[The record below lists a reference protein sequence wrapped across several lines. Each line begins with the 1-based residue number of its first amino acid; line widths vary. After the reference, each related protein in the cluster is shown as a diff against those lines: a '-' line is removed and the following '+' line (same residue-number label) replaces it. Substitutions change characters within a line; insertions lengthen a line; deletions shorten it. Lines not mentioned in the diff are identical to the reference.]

1 MVYYYL
7 STMKGHIAIEEGMN
21 SQSSVI
27 SSLVSARAYARHILN
42 KNQKYG
48 ALWIECISK
57 EGTISK
63 GLVFFDRN
71 RRMYRGLGWVYV
83 PIDGDRALKLGTHGD
98 VRQFTNRDNIH
109 YAKKLREYTEDL
121 ILR

>member
-1 MVYYYL
+1 MTYYYL
-7 STMKGHIAIEEGMN
+7 STTNGHIAIEEGMN
-21 SQSSVI
+21 SQSNVL

-42 KNQKYG
+42 QNQNYG
-48 ALWIECISK
+48 SLWIECVSK

-63 GLVFFDRN
+63 GLVFFDRD

-98 VRQFTNRDNIH
+98 VRQFTDRYDIH
-109 YAKKLREYTEDL
+109 YAKKLKESIRK
-121 ILR
+121 I